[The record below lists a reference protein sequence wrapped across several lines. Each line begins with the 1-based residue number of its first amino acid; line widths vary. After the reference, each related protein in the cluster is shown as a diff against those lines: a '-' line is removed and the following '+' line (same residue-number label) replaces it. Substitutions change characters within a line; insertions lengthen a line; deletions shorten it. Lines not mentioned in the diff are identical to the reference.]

1 MKKLYNTPETIL
13 VKTIGNLDM
22 MDFTGGGSGN
32 GLPAEPGTPA
42 PTRKAGTLYI

>member
-1 MKKLYNTPETIL
+1 MKKTYNSPETIL

-22 MDFTGGGSGN
+22 MGFADGSGFD
-32 GLPAEPGTPA
+32 PAHPGA